1 MFIEIEELKTVAY
14 TYQLE
19 EITESDDDILIEA
32 IRAATEELKSYLS
45 VNHDT
50 DLILSET
57 GNARNPLLVAY
68 CKSIALWYII
78 QLSNVDMIYQQ
89 EKERY
94 DRAIKW
100 LDNVAKGKL
109 SPDLPLKTNVDTG
122 LAEIRLRFGSAPKK
136 SWGY

>member
-50 DLILSET
+50 DLILGAT
-57 GNARNPLLVAY
+57 GDARNPLLVAY

-100 LDNVAKGKL
+100 LKSVAKGEL
-109 SPDLPLKTNVDTG
+109 SPDLPLKTNTDTG